1 MKLTGPARYRV
12 SILPSSE
19 GRPFEITD
27 DNGKPNFTAPA
38 TSSFPKLYIVTARG
52 EAAPIY
58 VGITRQSIRTRLRLG
73 WTAKGQSGYYGYR
86 WRRDHKEVALDV
98 WCDTDPEEQKSLLDV
113 ETIEAEI
120 VFLIRQK
127 RGQWPSHQTEIHFHP
142 SRPYHRKAAEA
153 IVNRYLRSKKLA
165 AG

>member
-1 MKLTGPARYRV
+1 ML
-12 SILPSSE
+12 
-19 GRPFEITD
+19 
-27 DNGKPNFTAPA
+27 N
-38 TSSFPKLYIVTARG
+38 
-52 EAAPIY
+52 
-58 VGITRQSIRTRLRLG
+58 
-73 WTAKGQSGYYGYR
+73 
-86 WRRDHKEVALDV
+86 
-98 WCDTDPEEQKSLLDV
+98 V

-120 VFLIRQK
+120 VFLIRQ